1 MVSYI
6 RPMISIGHSFNME
19 LFTTLLSMLLF
30 VGMSMLV
37 GATLVKVI
45 RAKGETANMPLTMTI
60 TAITA
65 LLLFARFGL
74 SVTAIQGVF
83 LMFVLL
89 YASISDIHYH
99 IVDDYIWVIVFALA
113 LLNVEKIGMTSM
125 VVGALCVFILDL
137 CDFGAPC
144 LLGGVPAACRHFVV
158 ERLLH
163 REAIRQGAVKGG
175 ADGGRDR
182 FNRAVHQKI
191 AHALF
196 DEEQIFHQVLFV
208 HFLPSLHERIEA
220 REDLGVLGGD
230 LLNAV
235 LQLDVL

>member
-1 MVSYI
+1 
-6 RPMISIGHSFNME
+6 MIPIGHSFDME
-19 LFTTLLSMLLF
+19 LFTILLSMLLF
-30 VGMSMLV
+30 VGMSILI

-125 VVGALCVFILDL
+125 VVGALCVFIPQMAMALL
-137 CDFGAPC
+137 PPHKTLGGADIKLSTALAF
-144 LLGGVPAACRHFVV
+144 LLGGWKGICAYLLGLLVAVIFMCIYNKVTKQTEKKPFALVPFLSV
-158 ERLLH
+158 
-163 REAIRQGAVKGG
+163 GAM
-175 ADGGRDR
+175 
-182 FNRAVHQKI
+182 I
-191 AHALF
+191 M
-196 DEEQIFHQVLFV
+196 
-208 HFLPSLHERIEA
+208 FLI
-220 REDLGVLGGD
+220 
-230 LLNAV
+230 
-235 LQLDVL
+235 

>member
-1 MVSYI
+1 
-6 RPMISIGHSFNME
+6 MIPIGHSFDME
-19 LFTTLLSMLLF
+19 LFTMLLSMLLF
-30 VGMSMLV
+30 VGMSMLI

-45 RAKGETANMPLTMTI
+45 RTKGETANMPLTVTI

-125 VVGALCVFILDL
+125 VVGALCVFVPQMAMALL
-137 CDFGAPC
+137 PPHKTLGGADIKLSTALAF
-144 LLGGVPAACRHFVV
+144 LLGGWKGICAYLLGLIIAVIFMCIYNKVTKQTEKKPFALVPF
-158 ERLLH
+158 LS
-163 REAIRQGAVKGG
+163 IGAM
-175 ADGGRDR
+175 
-182 FNRAVHQKI
+182 I
-191 AHALF
+191 M
-196 DEEQIFHQVLFV
+196 
-208 HFLPSLHERIEA
+208 FLI
-220 REDLGVLGGD
+220 
-230 LLNAV
+230 
-235 LQLDVL
+235 

>member
-1 MVSYI
+1 
-6 RPMISIGHSFNME
+6 MIPIGHSFDME
-19 LFTTLLSMLLF
+19 LFTMLLSMLLF
-30 VGMSMLV
+30 VGMSMLI

-45 RAKGETANMPLTMTI
+45 RAKGETANMPLTLTI

-125 VVGALCVFILDL
+125 VVGALCVFVPQMAMALL
-137 CDFGAPC
+137 PPHKTLGGADIKLSTALAF
-144 LLGGVPAACRHFVV
+144 LLGGWKGICAYLLGLIIAVVFMCIYNKVTKQTEKKPFALVPF
-158 ERLLH
+158 LS
-163 REAIRQGAVKGG
+163 IGAM
-175 ADGGRDR
+175 
-182 FNRAVHQKI
+182 I
-191 AHALF
+191 M
-196 DEEQIFHQVLFV
+196 
-208 HFLPSLHERIEA
+208 FLI
-220 REDLGVLGGD
+220 
-230 LLNAV
+230 
-235 LQLDVL
+235 

>member
-1 MVSYI
+1 
-6 RPMISIGHSFNME
+6 MIPIGHSFDME
-19 LFTTLLSMLLF
+19 LFTILLSMLLF
-30 VGMSMLV
+30 VGMSMLIGV
-37 GATLVKVI
+37 TLVKVI

-125 VVGALCVFILDL
+125 VVGALCVFVPQMAMALL
-137 CDFGAPC
+137 PPHKTLGGADIKLSTALAF
-144 LLGGVPAACRHFVV
+144 LLGGWKGICAYLLGLIIAVVFMCIYNKVTKQAEKKPFALVPF
-158 ERLLH
+158 LS
-163 REAIRQGAVKGG
+163 IGAM
-175 ADGGRDR
+175 
-182 FNRAVHQKI
+182 I
-191 AHALF
+191 M
-196 DEEQIFHQVLFV
+196 
-208 HFLPSLHERIEA
+208 FLI
-220 REDLGVLGGD
+220 
-230 LLNAV
+230 
-235 LQLDVL
+235 